1 MSLNAIAQARDSDL
15 MQQALQLAAQGLY
28 TTTPN
33 PRVGCVL
40 VAATGEVVGQGY
52 HVRAGEGHAEVNALA
67 MAGERAKGATA
78 YVTLEPCDHHGRTG
92 PCSQALIDAG
102 VIEVV
107 YAMQD
112 PNPLV
117 AGKGLAR
124 LRRAGVAVRGPVC
137 EAEAVALNPGFIKRM
152 QTGLPF
158 VRCKLAMSL
167 DGRTAMANGES
178 QWITGPT
185 AREEVQK
192 WRARSC
198 SIITGASTVLADNP
212 QLTVR
217 SPTLGANPRQPL
229 RIVID
234 SQLRT
239 PVDAHIYAAPEQSVV
254 VTTQA
259 VKAHGAVKAWQF
271 DGKKVDLAAL
281 IRRLGELGH
290 NEVLIEAGPTL
301 AGAFLAAGL
310 IDELVIYMAGKLMGS
325 TAKPLFELPLAHMA
339 DSIALNII
347 SVEPVGDD
355 WRVTAKPIRAV

>member
-1 MSLNAIAQARDSDL
+1 MSLNAIAQARDSDF
-15 MQQALQLAAQGLY
+15 MQQALAQAALGLY
-28 TTTPN
+28 STTPN

-67 MAGERAKGATA
+67 MAGERARGATA

-112 PNPLV
+112 LNPLV

-124 LRRAGVAVRGPVC
+124 LRRAGIAVRGPVL
-137 EAEAVALNPGFIKRM
+137 EADAVALNLGFIKRM

-178 QWITGPT
+178 QWITGPA
-185 AREEVQK
+185 AREDVQK
-192 WRARSC
+192 LRARSC
-198 SIITGASTVLADNP
+198 SIITGAATILADNP

-217 SPTLGANPRQPL
+217 SPALGANPRQPL
-229 RIVID
+229 RIVVD
-234 SQLRT
+234 SRLRT
-239 PVDAHIYAAPEQSVV
+239 PVDAQIYAAPEHSVV
-254 VTTQA
+254 ATTQA
-259 VKAHGAVKAWQF
+259 VNAHGAVAAWQF
-271 DGKKVDLAAL
+271 EGEKVDLVAL
-281 IRRLGELGH
+281 VRRLGEQGH

-310 IDELVIYMAGKLMGS
+310 IDELVVYMAGKLMGS
-325 TAKPLFELPLAHMA
+325 TAKPLFELPLTHMA
-339 DSIALNII
+339 DSIALNIS
-347 SVEPVGDD
+347 SVQPVGDD
-355 WRVTAKPIRAV
+355 WRIIAKPIYC

>member
-1 MSLNAIAQARDSDL
+1 MSLNALAAARDGDY
-15 MQQALQLAAQGLY
+15 MRQALQLAAQGLK

-40 VAATGEVVGQGY
+40 VAATGEVVGQGF

-67 MAGERAKGATA
+67 AAGEQARGATA

-102 VIEVV
+102 VAEVV

-124 LRRAGVAVRGPVC
+124 LRRAGIAVRGPVL
-137 EAEAVALNPGFIKRM
+137 EAEAMALNPGFIKRM
-152 QTGLPF
+152 QTGLPY

-178 QWITGPT
+178 QWITGPA
-185 AREEVQK
+185 AREDVQQL
-192 WRARSC
+192 RARSC
-198 SIITGASTVLADNP
+198 SIITGTGTVLADNP
-212 QLTVR
+212 QLNVR
-217 SPTLGANPRQPL
+217 STALGANPRQPL

-239 PVDAHIYAAPEQSVV
+239 SPEAQIYAVPEQAVV
-254 VTTQA
+254 ATTQA
-259 VKAHGAVKAWQF
+259 IARHGAVAAWRF
-271 DGKKVDLAAL
+271 DGDKVDLAAL
-281 IRRLGELGH
+281 IRKLGELGH
-290 NEVLIEAGPTL
+290 NEVLVEAGPSL

-310 IDELVIYMAGKLMGS
+310 LDEMVVYLAGKLMGS
-325 TAKPLFELPLAHMA
+325 TARPLFELPLAHMA
-339 DSIALNII
+339 DSVALSIR
-347 SVEPVGDD
+347 SVQPVGND
-355 WRVTAKPIRAV
+355 WRITAKPHYV